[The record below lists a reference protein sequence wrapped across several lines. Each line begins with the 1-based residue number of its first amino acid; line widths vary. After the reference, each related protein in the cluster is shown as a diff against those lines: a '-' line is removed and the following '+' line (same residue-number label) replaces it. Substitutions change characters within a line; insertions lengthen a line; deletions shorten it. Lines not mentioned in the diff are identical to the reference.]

1 MIAILLKKHPKFET
15 LNSFKALVIDLSYH
29 ILVTE
34 LEKNANMPILN
45 ILTLPDKR
53 LKTIAQNVTEFDQSL
68 EDFVENMLETMY
80 EAPGIGLAATQVDV
94 HKKIVVIDISE
105 DKNEPL
111 RLINPEITEKD
122 GIQVYEEGCL
132 SVPGIYAKV
141 KRANQIKL
149 KAQDIKGK
157 NIEMEADGLLAVC
170 IQHELDHLQG
180 IVFLDH
186 LSPLK
191 RKMAMKKLEKNN
203 A

>member
-1 MIAILLKKHPKFET
+1 
-15 LNSFKALVIDLSYH
+15 
-29 ILVTE
+29 
-34 LEKNANMPILN
+34 MPTLN

-53 LKTIAQNVTEFDQSL
+53 LKTIASEVTVFDKDL
-68 EDFVENMLETMY
+68 DNFIKDMFETMY
-80 EAPGIGLAATQVDV
+80 LAPGIGLAATQVDV
-94 HKKIVVIDISE
+94 HKKVVVIDISE
-105 DKNEPL
+105 DKKEPL
-111 RLINPEITEKD
+111 CLINPKIIEKD

-141 KRANQIKL
+141 KRANEIKAI
-149 KAQDIKGK
+149 AQDKTGKEFEIK
-157 NIEMEADGLLAVC
+157 ADGLLAVC

-203 A
+203 D